1 MRSDLSRLSCA
12 IFAMIAPGVTGA
24 QSAGNTFDPVTMD
37 RVTRDTLNPP
47 SKEELSFTSGG
58 VRLNGFMYVAEGVAP
73 HPTVILLHGYPGV
86 ERNLDL
92 AQAMRRAGMNV
103 LYFNY
108 RGSWGSGGTFS
119 FSNAQEDVASAIRYV
134 RSPEAVRRL
143 RVDPHRVALIG
154 HSMGGWLAFLG
165 AAQDPSIACVGG
177 IEAAD
182 MTYIGGLKP
191 SHEADSAALVYAN
204 WLTAPGGPLRGS
216 GDSLVASRKATAGK
230 WNLSHHASELAGR
243 TMLLLDNH
251 LNAPHQSVVAAF
263 RKAGARQLTADVW
276 KTDHNFSD
284 RRIELAHTVIA
295 WLHSAC
301 GY

>member
-1 MRSDLSRLSCA
+1 
-12 IFAMIAPGVTGA
+12 
-24 QSAGNTFDPVTMD
+24 MD
-37 RVTRDTLNPP
+37 QVARDTLNPP
-47 SKEELSFTSGG
+47 SKEELSFTGG
-58 VRLNGFMYVAEGVAP
+58 GARLNGFMYVAQGAGP

-92 AQAMRRAGMNV
+92 AQAIRRAGMNV
-103 LYFNY
+103 LFFDY

-143 RVDPHRVALIG
+143 RGDPRRIALVG

-165 AAQDPSIACVGG
+165 AAADPSIVCVGG

-182 MTYIGGLKP
+182 MTHISGLLKP
-191 SHEADSAALVYAN
+191 SLHADSAFVLYAN
-204 WLTAPGGPLRGS
+204 FLTAPGGPLRAS
-216 GDSLVASRKATAGK
+216 GDSLIASLKANAAEWT
-230 WNLSHHASELAGR
+230 LPHHAAELSQR
-243 TMLLLDNH
+243 TMLLLDNAH
-251 LNAPHQSVVAAF
+251 NAAHESVVTAL
-263 RKAGARQLTADVW
+263 RQAGARHLTEAVW

-284 RRIELAHTVIA
+284 RRIELAHVVIG

-301 GY
+301 EY

>member
-1 MRSDLSRLSCA
+1 MRA
-12 IFAMIAPGVTGA
+12 ILFLPPVVFALTAPPVIGA
-24 QSAGNTFDPVTMD
+24 QAAGQTYDPVTMD
-37 RVTRDTLNPP
+37 QVARDTLNPP

-58 VRLNGFMYVAEGVAP
+58 ARLNGFMYVAQGSGP

-92 AQAMRRAGMNV
+92 AQAIRRAGMNV
-103 LYFNY
+103 LFFDY

-134 RSPEAVRRL
+134 RSAEVAQRL
-143 RVDPHRVALIG
+143 RVDPRRVALIG

-165 AAQDPSIACVGG
+165 AAADPSISCVGG
-177 IEAAD
+177 IETAD
-182 MTYIGGLKP
+182 MTYIGGMKP
-191 SHEADSAALVYAN
+191 SREADSTALAYAN

-216 GDSLVASRKATAGK
+216 GDSLIASRRANAAQWT
-230 WNLSHHASELAGR
+230 LPHHAAALSQR
-243 TMLLLDNH
+243 TMLLLDNVH
-251 LNAPHQSVVAAF
+251 NTPHQSLVSAL
-263 RKAGARQLTADVW
+263 RQAGARHLTEAVW

-284 RRIELAHTVIA
+284 RRIELAHVVIG